1 MFVFFVRLEVEDW
14 RVRHSARQGAVLLE
28 PTASLYIN
36 FEPLS
41 TLMAIPSL
49 SLDHGKS
56 DDANFKAHDID
67 REIYDDLWHHLW
79 HHLGFLGQFWDGPST
94 PDDFAL
100 LWALTSARH
109 RCTS

>member
-67 REIYDDLWHHLW
+67 REIYDDDASFMASFRVSWSV
-79 HHLGFLGQFWDGPST
+79 LG
-94 PDDFAL
+94 
-100 LWALTSARH
+100 WAKYTR
-109 RCTS
+109 